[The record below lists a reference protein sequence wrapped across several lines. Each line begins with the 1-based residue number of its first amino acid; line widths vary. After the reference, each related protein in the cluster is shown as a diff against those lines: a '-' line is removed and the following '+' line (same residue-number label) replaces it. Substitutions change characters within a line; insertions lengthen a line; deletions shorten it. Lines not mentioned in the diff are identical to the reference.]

1 MSKFNVHEW
10 NYKRRLAEAEGNLEE
25 ATIFD
30 EIDMM
35 EKDLLNRM
43 GAGNMLRDLIS
54 ELQTMSGGT
63 RMLHMALKRMMN

>member
-1 MSKFNVHEW
+1 MSQFNIHEW
-10 NYKRRLAEAEGNLEE
+10 NHKRRLAEIEGNLEE

>member
-43 GAGNMLRDLIS
+43 GAGNMLRDLIG

>member
-1 MSKFNVHEW
+1 MSQFNVHEW
-10 NYKRRLAEAEGNLEE
+10 NHKRRLAEIEGNLEE

-63 RMLHMALKRMMN
+63 RMLHMALKRMMD